1 VYYEADNVSRG
12 DKNSENNRSL
22 VPAYVIDNA
31 LEINIS
37 TAMQLQKLDRE
48 QRSTLGELQFYA
60 QEQKLL
66 TEKLLE
72 QERMLQIVQKDITE
86 RQNLISFVFKER
98 LESVGLGS
106 TIIRGSNKDSMGT
119 SVEYA
124 ALANASMS

>member
-1 VYYEADNVSRG
+1 MYYEADNVSRG

-60 QEQKLL
+60 QE
-66 TEKLLE
+66 
-72 QERMLQIVQKDITE
+72 
-86 RQNLISFVFKER
+86 
-98 LESVGLGS
+98 
-106 TIIRGSNKDSMGT
+106 
-119 SVEYA
+119 
-124 ALANASMS
+124 